1 MKIFTDTFLIV
12 CVFSLLYFLVFCNIY
27 TYKVLLIV
35 ALVIVVVLHKSQRS
49 TKVLSKM
56 KYSSNISF
64 HVRELTINIVINH
77 CILKYNSIVQ
87 HRNRDSNNIK

>member
-1 MKIFTDTFLIV
+1 M
-12 CVFSLLYFLVFCNIY
+12 
-27 TYKVLLIV
+27 YKV
-35 ALVIVVVLHKSQRS
+35 VVVLHKSQRS
-49 TKVLSKM
+49 TKVQVLSKM

-87 HRNRDSNNIK
+87 HRKRDSNNIK

>member
-12 CVFSLLYFLVFCNIY
+12 CVFSLLYFLVF
-27 TYKVLLIV
+27 VIV

-64 HVRELTINIVINH
+64 HVRVLTINIVINH

-87 HRNRDSNNIK
+87 HRKRDSNNIK

>member
-12 CVFSLLYFLVFCNIY
+12 CVFSLLYFLVF
-27 TYKVLLIV
+27 VIV

-64 HVRELTINIVINH
+64 HVRGLTINIVINH

-87 HRNRDSNNIK
+87 HRKRDVNSNNIK

>member
-12 CVFSLLYFLVFCNIY
+12 CVFSLLYFLVF
-27 TYKVLLIV
+27 VIV

-64 HVRELTINIVINH
+64 HLRGLTINIVINH

>member
-12 CVFSLLYFLVFCNIY
+12 CVFSLLYFLVF
-27 TYKVLLIV
+27 VIV

-64 HVRELTINIVINH
+64 HVRGLTINIVINH

-87 HRNRDSNNIK
+87 HRKRDSKNIK

>member
-1 MKIFTDTFLIV
+1 M
-12 CVFSLLYFLVFCNIY
+12 
-27 TYKVLLIV
+27 YKV
-35 ALVIVVVLHKSQRS
+35 VVVLHKSQRS

-64 HVRELTINIVINH
+64 HVRGLTINIVINH

>member
-12 CVFSLLYFLVFCNIY
+12 CVFSLLYFLVF
-27 TYKVLLIV
+27 VIV

-64 HVRELTINIVINH
+64 YVRGLTINIAINH

-87 HRNRDSNNIK
+87 HRKRDSNNIK